1 MFGKPNQ
8 WSGKNW
14 ERPVAEESANI
25 IDLSAEIVAAFV
37 ANNTVS
43 VTELPGLI
51 SSVHHALTAAAV
63 GKTEEPAPELKPAVP
78 VKKSVTPDA
87 IICLEDGKAFKSLKR
102 HLRTKYGL
110 SPDDYRAKWGL
121 PADYPMVAPNYAA
134 ARSTLAKNMGL
145 GQQRR
150 KRGAAPA
157 PVAAPAKKRAKAKA

>member
-1 MFGKPNQ
+1 MAR
-8 WSGKNW
+8 W
-14 ERPVAEESANI
+14 ESLVAEENVNI

-51 SSVHHALTAAAV
+51 SSVHHALSAAAA
-63 GKTEEPAPELKPAVP
+63 GKTEEPAPELKPSVP

-110 SPDDYRAKWGL
+110 SPDEYRSKWGL
-121 PADYPMVAPNYAA
+121 AADYPMVAPNYAA

-150 KRGAAPA
+150 KRSPALAAAAASPA
-157 PVAAPAKKRAKAKA
+157 PKKRAKATKAAK